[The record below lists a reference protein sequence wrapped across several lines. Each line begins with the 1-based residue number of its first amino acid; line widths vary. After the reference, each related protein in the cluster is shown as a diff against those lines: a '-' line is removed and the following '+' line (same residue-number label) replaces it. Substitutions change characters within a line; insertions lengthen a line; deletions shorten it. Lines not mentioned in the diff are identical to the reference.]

1 MPGQFDFDF
10 IVIGSGF
17 GGSVSA
23 HRLTEKGYR
32 VGVME
37 MGKRWQSEDFPETNW
52 LSWRYLWFPA
62 LRWFGSFRMT
72 LFRHAFVL
80 SGAGVGGGS
89 LNYANVLLVPPN
101 SVWKDPRWAKLRDW
115 ETIMPEHYQTAK
127 KMLGVTVNP
136 CYRTAD
142 TLLKDTAEVMGIGDT
157 FSPTD
162 VSIYFGEKGK
172 TVPDPFFDGKGP
184 ERTGC
189 ELCGG
194 CMVGCRYGGKNT
206 LDKNYL
212 YLAEHAGAQVFP
224 ETLVT
229 DVRPI
234 GGAIDGGDGYEV
246 HTESST
252 NLLFKNRHVHRTR
265 GVVFSGGVLGTV
277 KLLMESKHRGSLPLL
292 SDQLGQVVRTN
303 SESIIGVRF
312 PESAGDMSEGVAIGS
327 GVWIDDHTHIE
338 ATRYSAG
345 SDALG
350 LLFTIL
356 PQFRPSVNRVI
367 VWLGD
372 ILCHPLRFLKVINP
386 LGLAKSTNILLVMQD
401 YDGRIK
407 LRLKR
412 SLFPPF
418 RQKLATSG
426 DPIPACIP
434 QANVFAEKMA
444 EQFGGTPVTGITEIL
459 FNVPT
464 TAHILGGA
472 TMGENSG
479 TGVIDGENRVFNYKN
494 MYVCDGSVVSAN
506 LAVNPSLTITAL
518 TEQAMSHVKTSRDT
532 RWNETGGGIHSAIT
546 EASK

>member
-1 MPGQFDFDF
+1 MAGQYDFDF

-32 VGVME
+32 TGVME
-37 MGKRWQSEDFPETNW
+37 MGKRWQSQDFPETNW
-52 LSWRYLWFPA
+52 RSWRYLWLPA
-62 LRWFGSFRMT
+62 LRCFGSFRMT

-89 LNYANVLLVPPN
+89 LNYANVLLVPSN
-101 SVWKDPRWAKLRDW
+101 NVWQDPLWRTLKEW
-115 ETIMPEHYQTAK
+115 EAVMPEHYRTAK

-136 CYRTAD
+136 CFRSAD
-142 TLLKDTAEVMGIGDT
+142 TLLKDTADILGVGDT

-212 YLAEHAGAQVFP
+212 YLAEGGGAQVFP

-234 GGAIDGGDGYEV
+234 NGTEDGSDGYEI

-252 NLLFKNRHVHRTR
+252 RLLFRKKRVYRAR

-277 KLLMESKHRGSLPLL
+277 KLLMELKERGSLPLL

-303 SESIIGVRF
+303 SEAIIGVRF
-312 PESAGDMSEGVAIGS
+312 PEAAGDMSEGVAIGS
-327 GVWIDDHTHIE
+327 GIWIDDHTHIE

-350 LLFTIL
+350 LLLTVLPKITSGSGRILAWLGTIL
-356 PQFRPSVNRVI
+356 R
-367 VWLGD
+367 
-372 ILCHPLRFLKVINP
+372 HPLRFLKVIYP
-386 LGLAKSTNILLVMQD
+386 IGMARSTNILLVMQD

-418 RQKLATSG
+418 RWKLATSG
-426 DPIPACIP
+426 DPIPASIP
-434 QANVFAEKMA
+434 QANAFAEKMA
-444 EQFGGTPVTGITEIL
+444 AHFGGTPITAITEIL

-472 TMGENSG
+472 TMGANSAI
-479 TGVIDGENRVFNYKN
+479 GVIDGENRVFNYKN

-518 TEQAMSHVKTSRDT
+518 TEQAMSHVKPVGETK
-532 RWNETGGGIHSAIT
+532 WNETGRNT
-546 EASK
+546 

>member
-1 MPGQFDFDF
+1 
-10 IVIGSGF
+10 
-17 GGSVSA
+17 
-23 HRLTEKGYR
+23 
-32 VGVME
+32 
-37 MGKRWQSEDFPETNW
+37 
-52 LSWRYLWFPA
+52 
-62 LRWFGSFRMT
+62 
-72 LFRHAFVL
+72 
-80 SGAGVGGGS
+80 
-89 LNYANVLLVPPN
+89 
-101 SVWKDPRWAKLRDW
+101 
-115 ETIMPEHYQTAK
+115 
-127 KMLGVTVNP
+127 
-136 CYRTAD
+136 
-142 TLLKDTAEVMGIGDT
+142 
-157 FSPTD
+157 
-162 VSIYFGEKGK
+162 
-172 TVPDPFFDGKGP
+172 
-184 ERTGC
+184 
-189 ELCGG
+189 
-194 CMVGCRYGGKNT
+194 
-206 LDKNYL
+206 
-212 YLAEHAGAQVFP
+212 
-224 ETLVT
+224 
-229 DVRPI
+229 
-234 GGAIDGGDGYEV
+234 
-246 HTESST
+246 
-252 NLLFKNRHVHRTR
+252 
-265 GVVFSGGVLGTV
+265 
-277 KLLMESKHRGSLPLL
+277 
-292 SDQLGQVVRTN
+292 
-303 SESIIGVRF
+303 
-312 PESAGDMSEGVAIGS
+312 MSEGVAIGS

-386 LGLAKSTNILLVMQD
+386 IGLAKSTNILLVMQD

-412 SLFPPF
+412 SLLPPF

-434 QANVFAEKMA
+434 QANVFAERMA

-459 FNVPT
+459 CNVPT